1 MHLNHRP
8 EAILDTMANGTGF
21 IEVEPGV
28 EIHVQDWGEG
38 QPIVF
43 VHGWPLSLR
52 MFDAQS
58 MELPARGIRVVA
70 LDLRGFGLSTKTWEG
85 LDYDTWASDVGR
97 VISILGLNDVTLA
110 GFSMGGAI
118 AAHYV
123 ATSKDP
129 RITKLALMAAAL
141 PKLGAGPGNPNGV
154 PAEAIQGI
162 LDGERSDLA
171 KSKSDFGRAFFSTEV
186 SPELLRWY
194 DQIGLQAPL
203 RSTVRGFEE
212 LRDRDL
218 RDEMKTIGIPTRIFH
233 GVEDKVVPFAL
244 AQEQKR
250 LIADSRIVQFE
261 VGGHA
266 FCYEER
272 DRVNDELEKFV
283 MEGVP
288 EVRERTMM
296 RTLV

>member
-1 MHLNHRP
+1 
-8 EAILDTMANGTGF
+8 MANGTGF
-21 IEVEPGV
+21 VEVEPGV

-38 QPIVF
+38 RPIVF

-70 LDLRGFGLSTKTWEG
+70 LDLRGFGRSTKTWEG

-118 AAHYV
+118 AAHYA

-129 RITKLALMAAAL
+129 RVTKLALLAAAA
-141 PKLGAGPGNPNGV
+141 PKLQASDDLPDGI
-154 PAEAIQGI
+154 PASVVQDI
-162 LDGERSDLA
+162 LDGERSDIA
-171 KSKSDFGRAFFSTEV
+171 KGKSDFGRKFFSTEV
-186 SPELLRWY
+186 SPELHRWY
-194 DQIGLQAPL
+194 EQMGLEAPP

-218 RDEMKTIGIPTRIFH
+218 REEMRTIDIPTRIFH
-233 GVEDKVVPFAL
+233 GVNDRVVPFAL
-244 AQEQKR
+244 AQVQR
-250 LIADSRIVQFE
+250 RIIRSSSIVQFE
-261 VGGHA
+261 IGGHA
-266 FCYEER
+266 FCHEER

-283 MEGVP
+283 MEGVH
-288 EVRERTMM
+288 EIKERTMM

>member
-1 MHLNHRP
+1 
-8 EAILDTMANGTGF
+8 MANGTGY

-38 QPIVF
+38 RPLVL

-58 MELPARGIRVVA
+58 MELPGRGIRVVA
-70 LDLRGFGLSTKTWEG
+70 LDLRGFGMSTKTWEG

-118 AAHYV
+118 VAHYA

-129 RITKLALMAAAL
+129 RIARLALLASAV
-141 PKLGAGPGNPNGV
+141 PKLPAGPGSPDGV
-154 PAEAIQGI
+154 PAETIQAII
-162 LDGERSDLA
+162 DAERGDIA
-171 KSKSDFGRAFFSTEV
+171 KAKSDFGSNFFATEV
-186 SPELLRWY
+186 SPQLRQWY
-194 DQIGLQAPL
+194 GQIGLMAPP

-218 RDEMKTIGIPTRIFH
+218 SEEIGSIDIPTRIFH
-233 GVEDKVVPFAL
+233 GINDRIVPFAL
-244 AQEQKR
+244 GQAQSK
-250 LIADSRIVQFE
+250 LIKGAKIVQFE
-261 VGGHA
+261 VGGHG

-272 DRVNDELEKFV
+272 DRLNDELEKFV
-283 MEGVP
+283 NEGP
-288 EVRERTMM
+288 EVVDRSLM

>member
-1 MHLNHRP
+1 
-8 EAILDTMANGTGF
+8 MANGTGY

-28 EIHVQDWGEG
+28 EVHVQDWGEG
-38 QPIVF
+38 RPIVF
-43 VHGWPLSLR
+43 IHGWPLSLR

-58 MELPARGIRVVA
+58 MQLPARGIRVIA
-70 LDLRGFGLSTKTWEG
+70 LDLRGFGKSTKTWEG

-129 RITKLALMAAAL
+129 RVTKLALLAAAA
-141 PKLGAGPGNPNGV
+141 PKFQADDNFRDGV
-154 PAEAIQGI
+154 PASVIQGI
-162 LDGERSDLA
+162 LDGERSDIA
-171 KSKSDFGRAFFSTEV
+171 RGKSDFGKMFFSTEV
-186 SPELLRWY
+186 SQELRRWY
-194 DQIGLQAPL
+194 DQIGLEAPP

-218 RDEMKTIGIPTRIFH
+218 REEMKSIEIPTRIFH
-233 GVEDKVVPFAL
+233 GVNDKIVPFAL
-244 AQEQKR
+244 AQAQNRMIKN
-250 LIADSRIVQFE
+250 SRIVQFE

-272 DRVNDELEKFV
+272 DRLNDELEKFV
-283 MEGVP
+283 MEGAP
-288 EVRERTMM
+288 EVRDRTMM

>member
-1 MHLNHRP
+1 
-8 EAILDTMANGTGF
+8 MANGTGY

-38 QPIVF
+38 RPIVF

-70 LDLRGFGLSTKTWEG
+70 RDLRGFGRSTKTWEG
-85 LDYDTWASDVGR
+85 LDYETWASDVGR

-129 RITKLALMAAAL
+129 RVTKLALIAAPVPAL
-141 PKLGAGPGNPNGV
+141 KAGPRTPGGV
-154 PAEAIQGI
+154 PESTIQGI
-162 LDGERSDLA
+162 IDGENGDFAKA
-171 KSKSDFGRAFFSTEV
+171 KSAFVGSFFSTEV
-186 SPELLRWY
+186 SPELRRWY
-194 DQIGLQAPL
+194 ADIGLQAPP

-212 LRDRDL
+212 IRDRDL
-218 RDEMKTIGIPTRIFH
+218 SDVIGNIDIPTRIFH
-233 GVEDKVVPFAL
+233 GTNDKIVPFAL
-244 AQEQKR
+244 GELQTR
-250 LIADSRIVQFE
+250 LIKGARLVRFE
-261 VGGHA
+261 VAGHGI
-266 FCYEER
+266 CYEEK
-272 DRVNDELEKFV
+272 DRLNDELEKFV
-283 MEGVP
+283 NEGP
-288 EVRERTMM
+288 EPVERTLM
-296 RTLV
+296 RATV